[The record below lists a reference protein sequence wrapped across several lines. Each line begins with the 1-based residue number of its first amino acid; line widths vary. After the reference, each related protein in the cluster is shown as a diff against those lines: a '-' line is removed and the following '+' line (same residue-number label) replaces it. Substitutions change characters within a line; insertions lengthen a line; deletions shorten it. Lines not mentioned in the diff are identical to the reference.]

1 MCTCASNIFL
11 TAREKERTANLP
23 GGVPSSKS
31 STEQIQHM
39 LAWRVPILICSH
51 SMKVLHMVVEEERIV
66 ALVRQPKWN
75 GWVDEVTC
83 QTW

>member
-1 MCTCASNIFL
+1 MGLCVHVLVT
-11 TAREKERTANLP
+11 TGEKKRTANLP